1 MPALR
6 RRYEPEPFRSSD
18 PLIAD
23 YVRYLEARNIS
34 ANSIVAYQRDL
45 EDFGS
50 FLKGFDDRAKPGKRL
65 EPPYPLAPATTAA
78 VAAYV
83 GSLRSSRAYS
93 ARSVQ
98 RKLSALR
105 TFYKFVKLKGLC
117 DSNPALEVE
126 GPKIGRPL
134 PKALKPDE
142 ITQLL
147 NTTLAGR
154 TDFQRLRDRAILETL
169 YGTGLRRTELLN
181 LNLEDVDLDR
191 REIRVVAGKGNK
203 DRTVLMT
210 TAAADAMRMYLTHRP
225 RTPESAFFV
234 GRGGRRLSQSGVY
247 KIFRVFLA
255 VSGVQAH
262 ASPHTMRHSFATHLY
277 ENGADLL
284 VIKELLGHE
293 SLATTQVYTKVSKQ
307 RLLEQFD
314 KAHPRDHN

>member
-1 MPALR
+1 VAVR
-6 RRYEPEPFRSSD
+6 RLYKPEPFRSSD
-18 PLIAD
+18 PLIGEFA
-23 YVRYLEARNIS
+23 RYLEMRNLS
-34 ANSIVAYQRDL
+34 PNSVVAYQRDL
-45 EDFGS
+45 VDFGS
-50 FLKGFDDRAKPGKRL
+50 FLKGFDAGAKPGARL
-65 EPPYPLAPATTAA
+65 EPPYPLAGATSAA
-78 VAAYV
+78 VGAYA
-83 GSLRSSRAYS
+83 GSLRSSRRYS

-105 TFYKFVKLKGLC
+105 TFYKFAKLKGLC
-117 DSNPALEVE
+117 ALNPALEVE

-142 ITQLL
+142 VNRLL
-147 NTTLAGR
+147 ATTLAGR

-210 TAAADAMRMYLTHRP
+210 AAASDALRAYLGHRP
-225 RTPESAFFV
+225 RTHESAFFV
-234 GRGGRRLSQSGVY
+234 GRGGRRLSQSGIY

-255 VSGVQAH
+255 VSGVSAH
-262 ASPHTMRHSFATHLY
+262 ASPHTLRHSFATHLY

-314 KAHPRDHN
+314 KAHPRDRS